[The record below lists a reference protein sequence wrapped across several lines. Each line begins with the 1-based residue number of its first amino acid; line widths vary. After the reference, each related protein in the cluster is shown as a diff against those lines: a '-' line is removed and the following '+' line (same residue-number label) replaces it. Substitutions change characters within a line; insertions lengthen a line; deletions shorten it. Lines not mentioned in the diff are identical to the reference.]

1 MKIFDTHSHY
11 DDEAFDGDREELIN
25 TIIENDVVGV
35 INCAADMKSVKT
47 TIELTK
53 KYPMFYG
60 AVGVHPCSANEIN
73 EETIEKLRISA
84 KNERIVAIGEIGL
97 DYYYDDNP
105 SKEIQKSAFRAQM
118 QLAKELSKP
127 VIVHIRDAHEDALK
141 ILEEFEEVRGII
153 HCFSGSV
160 EIARK
165 CVKIGYML
173 GIGGVV
179 TFKNS
184 RRLVEVVKEI
194 PMEHLLL
201 ETDCPYMAPVPHR
214 GERNNSMYISEVIKK
229 IAEIKSISEEEVA
242 NIALRNSQKFTKNIW

>member
-179 TFKNS
+179 TFKNA

-229 IAEIKSISEEEVA
+229 IAEIKSTSEEEVA

>member
-179 TFKNS
+179 TFKNA

>member
-11 DDEAFDGDREELIN
+11 DDEAFDNDREELIK

-60 AVGVHPCSANEIN
+60 AVGVHPCSADEIN
-73 EETIEKLRISA
+73 EK
-84 KNERIVAIGEIGL
+84 IVAIGEIGL

-105 SKEIQKSAFRAQM
+105 SREIQKNAFRAQL

-141 ILEEFEEVRGII
+141 ILEEFVEVRGII

-179 TFKNS
+179 TFKNA
-184 RRLVEVVKEI
+184 RKLVEVVKEI

-242 NIALRNSQKFTKNIW
+242 NIALRNSQKFTNNVW

>member
-11 DDEAFDGDREELIN
+11 DDEAFDGDREELIKI
-25 TIIENDVVGV
+25 IIENDVVGI
-35 INCAADMKSVKT
+35 INCAADMKSVKS

-60 AVGVHPCSANEIN
+60 AIGVHPCSADEIN
-73 EETIEKLRISA
+73 EETIEELRMAA
-84 KNERIVAIGEIGL
+84 KNEKIVAIGEIGL
-97 DYYYDDNP
+97 DYYYEDNP
-105 SKEIQKSAFRAQM
+105 SREIQKNAFRAQM

-127 VIVHIRDAHEDALK
+127 VIIHIRDAHEDALK

-179 TFKNS
+179 TFKNA
-184 RRLVEVVKEI
+184 RKLVEVVKEI
-194 PMEHLLL
+194 PMENLLL

-242 NIALRNSQKFTKNIW
+242 DIALRNSHNFTKNIW